1 MTRWPWN
8 GLSTQSSFH
17 FSPLLVCQKAKFMII
32 NLCLLTNN
40 RSMGKTP
47 KQLPINA
54 SIHFSLANIRE
65 NDSII
70 FFGLL
75 KSDKNKNM
83 HFRHPTSFFMYSRI
97 VFFLLSYLFVYR
109 AWDIKSPDWQRN
121 WDDFMILNECNNY
134 IFFSRWKYT
143 LIVLYL

>member
-40 RSMGKTP
+40 RSTGKTP

-75 KSDKNKNM
+75 KSDKKNM
-83 HFRHPTSFFMYSRI
+83 HFRHPTSFSMYSRI

-121 WDDFMILNECNNY
+121 METISWYSCCIKFI
-134 IFFSRWKYT
+134 ISAQ
-143 LIVLYL
+143 